1 MSNSIGTGFSA
12 IGSGKSGITR
22 GGLPNIPILGVNIA
36 ITHPNNR
43 YGYGGGGGG
52 LKGFMPPAT
61 STTNK
66 EYLEYE
72 NIRFSLT
79 NAWNTRYKRA
89 LSECTIPILKK
100 TQKPL
105 QTPFRVVNNAGDL
118 LLRQYYS
125 CGGSCQTFQSRPNMK
140 GLRSH
145 FGAIQS
151 ICDGSQVEP
160 ASCNQHYVYDSSD
173 YVRYKKQAAVVKN
186 FNDLTYGSSNNGA
199 YTATKAIRRF

>member
-1 MSNSIGTGFSA
+1 MSNSIGTGFSS
-12 IGSGKSGITR
+12 IGSGKSGVTR
-22 GGLPNIPILGVNIA
+22 GGLPNIPILGVNVA
-36 ITHPNNR
+36 NLDYVNGSR
-43 YGYGGGGGG
+43 VGGGGGI
-52 LKGFMPPAT
+52 KGFMPP
-61 STTNK
+61 TTYTTDK
-66 EYLEYE
+66 RYEEYE

-79 NAWNTRYKRA
+79 NAWNTRYKRQ
-89 LSECTIPILKK
+89 LSACTIPEIKK
-100 TQKPL
+100 TRKPL

-140 GLRSH
+140 GLRQH

-173 YVRYKKQAAVVKN
+173 YIRYKKQAAVVKN
-186 FNDLTYGSSNNGA
+186 FNDISYGGSNNGA